1 MKRSVTAD
9 VSLCFKKT
17 LLLTLPLGLKFL
29 ITGLDTNGDGDKSH
43 DSVGLSDPQESD
55 QTAMSTLGP
64 DHSEYES
71 LPESSET
78 GKAVL

>member
-1 MKRSVTAD
+1 M
-9 VSLCFKKT
+9 
-17 LLLTLPLGLKFL
+17 KFL

-43 DSVGLSDPQESD
+43 ENAALSDLQESD
-55 QTAMSTLGP
+55 QTAMSTLGL

-71 LPESSET
+71 PPENSET

>member
-1 MKRSVTAD
+1 M
-9 VSLCFKKT
+9 
-17 LLLTLPLGLKFL
+17 KFL

-43 DSVGLSDPQESD
+43 ENVALSDLQESD
-55 QTAMSTLGP
+55 QTAMSTLGL

-71 LPESSET
+71 PPESSET

>member
-1 MKRSVTAD
+1 M
-9 VSLCFKKT
+9 
-17 LLLTLPLGLKFL
+17 KFL

-43 DSVGLSDPQESD
+43 ENAALSDFQESD
-55 QTAMSTLGP
+55 QTAMSTLGL

-71 LPESSET
+71 PPENSET